1 MKDVMGNKKLC
12 AEKKRGEGEKTRKQ
26 CSLINIMFA
35 NTINFS
41 H

>member
-1 MKDVMGNKKLC
+1 MKDVMGNKNC
-12 AEKKRGEGEKTRKQ
+12 VQGEKTEEKKPKL